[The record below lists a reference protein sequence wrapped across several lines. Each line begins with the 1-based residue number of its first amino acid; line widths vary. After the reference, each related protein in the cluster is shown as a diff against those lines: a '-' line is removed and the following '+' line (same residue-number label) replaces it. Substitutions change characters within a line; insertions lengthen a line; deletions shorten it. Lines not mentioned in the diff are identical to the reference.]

1 MFDWAFERDAEG
13 MWRWTH
19 AETRGVTRSRR
30 RFNELWDCVEDA
42 KKHGLNDRAEG
53 ATPPPALLH

>member
-19 AETRGVTRSRR
+19 ADNGGVRRSRR
-30 RFNELWDCVEDA
+30 RFSELWDCVEDA
-42 KKHGLNDRAEG
+42 KKNGLAERG
-53 ATPPPALLH
+53 GGEEPPPALLH